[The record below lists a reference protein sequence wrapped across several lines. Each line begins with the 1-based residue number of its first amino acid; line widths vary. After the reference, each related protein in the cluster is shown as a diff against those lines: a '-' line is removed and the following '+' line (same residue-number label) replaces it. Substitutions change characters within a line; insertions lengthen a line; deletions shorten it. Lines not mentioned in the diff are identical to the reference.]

1 MKRLF
6 SGILA
11 AATLFAGSAA
21 SAGIVPEAVYDEPPM
36 TLVCGDVSRSGSV
49 DITDAM
55 LTLRTAQ
62 GIAQDSVQSDE
73 LALVCADVNSDRS
86 VDTVDALMLLR
97 SVTTESE
104 LTPGRRITFVN
115 KLFEQMGKSYVYG
128 GSGPDVFD
136 CSGLVYYCLNQAG
149 YTISRQSAAMYAAN
163 ADWDYIESI
172 DELTAGDLM
181 FFMQA
186 GESRITHV
194 GVYIGNGLILHASS
208 GAGRVVISTMSNW
221 YTTNFRWGRRVDF

>member
-1 MKRLF
+1 M
-6 SGILA
+6 
-11 AATLFAGSAA
+11 AA
-21 SAGIVPEAVYDEPPM
+21 SRGVHD
-36 TLVCGDVSRSGSV
+36 
-49 DITDAM
+49 
-55 LTLRTAQ
+55 
-62 GIAQDSVQSDE
+62 
-73 LALVCADVNSDRS
+73 
-86 VDTVDALMLLR
+86 
-97 SVTTESE
+97 
-104 LTPGRRITFVN
+104 
-115 KLFEQMGKSYVYG
+115 G

-194 GVYIGNGLILHASS
+194 GVYIGNGLICTPRPAPGVL
-208 GAGRVVISTMSNW
+208 
-221 YTTNFRWGRRVDF
+221 